1 VPSADQ
7 LAQGSPVTT
16 KAESPALFDRIAA
29 TYDTVNRILSLG
41 IDGLWRR
48 RVVRSLPSG
57 KVLDL
62 ATGTGALALA
72 MARKEGVEVTG
83 LDLSEGMLEV
93 ARRRTANVPITL
105 IHGDAQDLPVEDQA
119 FDATTIAFGIRNVPD
134 VPRALTEMHR
144 VLRPGG
150 RALILEFSLPS
161 NPVVRAVH
169 CFYLRHVLPR
179 VGGWVSGDREAYR
192 YLNTTIEAFPYGED
206 FLSLVRDAGFTE
218 CSATPLTFGIATLYE
233 GRR

>member
-1 VPSADQ
+1 M
-7 LAQGSPVTT
+7 TT
-16 KAESPALFDRIAA
+16 KAESPALFDRIAT
-29 TYDTVNRILSLG
+29 TYDTVNRILSFG

-48 RVVRSLPSG
+48 RVVHRLPQG
-57 KVLDL
+57 NVLDL
-62 ATGTGALALA
+62 ACGTGELALA
-72 MARKEGVEVTG
+72 IARKEGIRVTG

-93 ARRRTANVPITL
+93 ARRRTEGQSITL
-105 IHGDAQDLPVEDQA
+105 IHGDAQQLPLPDGS

-134 VPRALTEMHR
+134 VPAALAEMHR

-150 RALILEFSLPS
+150 RTFILEFSLPA
-161 NPVVRAVH
+161 NRVVRALH

-192 YLNTTIEAFPYGED
+192 YLNITIEAFPYGED
-206 FLSLVRDAGFTE
+206 FLDLVREAGFSDCT
-218 CSATPLTFGIATLYE
+218 ATPLTMGIATLYE